1 VSKVNLLN
9 FNRENLAACLV
20 EWGEPAY
27 RGTQLLQWIHQKG
40 VFDFDAMSN
49 LSKPLREKLK
59 EKSEINFL
67 DIVLDQLSHDGT
79 RKWLFRLSEGNCIE
93 TVFIPEDSRG
103 TLCVSS
109 QVGCAVNCTF
119 CSTGKQGFSR
129 DLTVAEIIGQVLL
142 ASRLLLPQK
151 KAITNVVMMGMGEPL
166 LNFNNVVQT
175 LDILL
180 DDYAYGL
187 SKRRVTV
194 STSGI
199 IPKMIELKKRSP
211 VALAVS
217 LHAPN
222 DELRNV
228 LVPVNRKYPLSE
240 LMSVCSDYFKEE
252 PRRAVMMEYVM
263 LDDINDSDLHA
274 KQLIQLLKNKAV
286 KVNLIPFNPFP
297 KTTYHCSPMEKI
309 KKFQKKLMDSDIMT
323 TIRRTRGED
332 IEGACGQL
340 VGKVEPKNKKIKN
353 KNNDDIK

>member
-1 VSKVNLLN
+1 MSKVNLLN

-40 VFDFDAMSN
+40 VFDFDAMLN

-67 DIVLDQLSHDGT
+67 DIALDQLSHDGT

-340 VGKVEPKNKKIKN
+340 VGKVEPKNKK
-353 KNNDDIK
+353 